1 MIFGYTSIQVPTP
14 EEQEVKQRQID
25 SALETLEAWFLA
37 IEDGSAAHRLP
48 DPGFKSPPGRPA
60 ITDALVDELI
70 SELDR
75 EIDIDA
81 FGYQGQKYKA
91 DATSEFHRLAQPQR
105 MALIQDLLLML
116 KTDEEMAEEVRS
128 LEREHEQSSLP
139 EAA

>member
-1 MIFGYTSIQVPTP
+1 MIFGYASIQVPSP

-25 SALETLEAWFLA
+25 SVFETLEVWFQA
-37 IEDGSAAHRLP
+37 IEDGTAEHRLP
-48 DPGFKSPPGRPA
+48 DPGFTPPPGRPA
-60 ITDALVDELI
+60 ITDALVDEFI

-105 MALIQDLLLML
+105 MALIQDLLRVL
-116 KTDEEMAEEVRS
+116 KTDEEMVEEVRS
-128 LEREHEQSSLP
+128 LEREHEQSSFP